1 MSLGKIGVRVYP
13 DTRGLQK
20 ELKTVLERVERS
32 VQGKVQIKP
41 VLDREALNRLR
52 SSLQSLSAKVRVDMD
67 TSALAA
73 AKSRA
78 EKEFNSIKSHVDIN
92 ADLDTGYFKAQL
104 AKAQQAA
111 HAANLNIPA
120 TMDGERIRSD
130 LDRML
135 AQLKSQV
142 RGAKIPVGVEQ
153 SAAFRASIANM
164 VRRIESTA
172 ATINADADTARAQ
185 HKLDKLTD
193 KKDMTVNADADTGL
207 ASLRLKLLTHMRT
220 VDIVP
225 TVNAGAFAAA
235 QATLATLSGGR
246 VLSDLGSG
254 VKNVVTNMDR
264 LTPSVSKAVL
274 AIGTITPLMGAL
286 TSNIFSAGSALV
298 AMAPAAI
305 ALPGLMLGAGA
316 GITALSLALKD
327 TKQYLGDLG
336 PAFADIQKSVSG
348 AFWTDAAAPIREM
361 VTTLLPTL
369 KTGLTEI
376 SFQFTDWARAI
387 STAVTQST
395 PQISSLFQS
404 VADAVNIS
412 GEGVGNFTQ
421 GIINIGA
428 VGAQYLPAI
437 ADAFNGFAEKF
448 REWSESAA
456 AADAIS
462 SAINVAKELGG
473 VLTQVVGIL
482 GAVASAANEAGGTS
496 LGALTDAL
504 RNVNA
509 AISDGAGRDALVG
522 FFKASHAAVEALGP
536 GLGALGRAFISL
548 LPTINN
554 AMVKI
559 AGAVSELAKGIGEAL
574 SDPAVASGLKDL
586 VQGVVDGV
594 KALAGAIPSV
604 APVVGELARTF
615 GQMAATLGPVIGE
628 TLKAA
633 APVFTSLLQAIQPL
647 IPVVGGALVT
657 AIQAIAPVITPII
670 QAIADWVRQNP
681 ELTATIIAVVA
692 VVGTL
697 ISILISIVTAIAPV
711 VTAVAALVAAFGV
724 PFVAIGAAIAAVVI
738 AVIALITGLVVFLVT
753 NWETI
758 SQATIEI
765 WTAITQFMMDVWNGV
780 ANFLTEVITNIV
792 NFLTTA
798 WTGIVDTV
806 TTVFTTVSQVI
817 TDVWT
822 GIVEFLTTIWTQIT
836 EAVVNFMTPIVEAFQ
851 TGWNKLVEIVTAVGQ
866 GILIA
871 IVAVGIL
878 IYEGIVAIVTPIVNF
893 WTTAWN
899 GFVNIVTDVWNN
911 VVAMTQAILGPIVD
925 FINQVW
931 NNIVAGV
938 QAFLTPII
946 QWVGQTWDNVTRTI
960 RIALETAAAYVNAK
974 WHEIQ
979 AIISSVLSAIGSW
992 VSSKWNEMVSII
1004 SGALGQISSWVSS
1017 KWHEIVSVISGK
1029 VNEAVSTVTGMGS
1042 RIFSAVS
1049 GWVGEMVGHGR
1060 NLMQGFI
1067 NGVQQMAQNIVNAVT
1082 GPINDAVGKAKNIL
1096 GIHSPSR
1103 VFRQFGVYTGQG
1115 YIQGMRKMRDPVR
1128 ENMAKL
1134 MAPPPSPKTPYP
1146 PAYAGTGG
1154 VYSPEGKHGPQGYT
1168 PGGGLTVN
1176 VTGQEEMSP
1185 DRFGR
1190 RVGEA
1195 LAYQLAQGG
1204 VNV

>member
-1 MSLGKIGVRVYP
+1 MSLGKIGVRVFP

-348 AFWTDAAAPIREM
+348 AFWADAAAPIREM

-496 LGALTDAL
+496 MSALTDAL

-548 LPTINN
+548 LPTIND

-647 IPVVGGALVT
+647 IPVVGAALVT

-711 VTAVAALVAAFGV
+711 VTAVGALVAAFGA
-724 PFVAIGAAIAAVVI
+724 PFVAIGAAIAALVI
-738 AVIALITGLVVFLVT
+738 GIIAFITALVVFLVT

-758 SQATIEI
+758 SQTTIEV

-780 ANFLTEVITNIV
+780 VNFLTEVITNIV

-798 WTGIVDTV
+798 
-806 TTVFTTVSQVI
+806 
-817 TDVWT
+817 WT

-946 QWVGQTWDNVTRTI
+946 QWVGQTWDNVTQTI

-1017 KWHEIVSVISGK
+1017 KWNEIVSVISGK

-1128 ENMAKL
+1128 GNMAKL
-1134 MAPPPSPKTPYP
+1134 MAPPPPPKTPYP